1 MEAKEEIRSRLNI
14 EDVIGQYVQLKRAGR
29 NFKGLSPFS
38 HEKTASFMVSPE
50 KHIWHDF
57 SSGKGGD
64 VFGFVMEVEGIDFKA
79 AIEMLARRAGV
90 DLGQFRTAGD
100 GAIAKKKDRLFAA
113 SDLAAKYYQQSLL
126 TNKTAL
132 EYVFKKRRLNKQVV
146 QDFRIGYSPNS
157 DRALMNAL
165 LKREFTE
172 RELRD
177 AGLVVTRR
185 SGPGDM
191 FRGRMM
197 VPLMDPQGRVVG
209 FTARQIV
216 DDPSGPKYINT
227 PQTILYDKSRH
238 VFGLHLAKEAIRQ
251 SNYVV
256 VVEGQLDVVSSHQAG
271 VNNVVATAGT
281 ALTEHHLRSLSRF
294 TQDVRLSFDADKAG
308 IAATERAISLASN
321 LGITLSIIRLP
332 DGAKDADELVQQDVK
347 LWQKAIAQPQDVV
360 EWLLGEYAKRYDLAS
375 ADGKRRATDLALG
388 VIRPV
393 VDPVLQEH
401 YMGVIAARV
410 GASLEALGAKLN
422 LQPASAAP
430 ERKAMIANLPQKADI
445 ANYQDHLLALALA
458 HPQFRD
464 SLLKLEPGEFSGIER
479 QAIAVHLKTDSPLLQ
494 SDEVRVK
501 IGELELIAEAKYP
514 AVSDELYFMAAD
526 IVKRIK
532 KEHKQHLRAEL
543 ARQFAT
549 STDPEER
556 TALNTQ
562 IKQLN
567 QDIEAL
573 KH

>member
-29 NFKGLSPFS
+29 NFKGISPFS

-64 VFGFVMEVEGIDFKA
+64 VFSFVMEVEGIDFKT

-90 DLGQFRTAGD
+90 DLSQFRSAGD
-100 GAIAKKKDRLFAA
+100 GSLAKKKDRLFAA
-113 SDLAAKYYQQSLL
+113 CDLAAKYYQQSLL
-126 TNKTAL
+126 KNKTAL
-132 EYVFKKRRLNKQVV
+132 EYVFKKRRLSKQVV
-146 QDFRIGYSPNS
+146 QDFRIGYSPNT
-157 DRALMNAL
+157 DHALMSAL

-172 RELRD
+172 RELHD
-177 AGLVVTRR
+177 AGLVVSRR
-185 SGPGDM
+185 NGPGDM

-216 DDPSGPKYINT
+216 DDPNGPKYINT
-227 PQTILYDKSRH
+227 QQTILYDKSRH

-251 SNYVV
+251 NNFVV
-256 VVEGQLDVVSSHQAG
+256 IVEGQLDAVSSHQAG

-281 ALTEHHLRSLSRF
+281 AITEHHLRSLSRF
-294 TQDVRLSFDADKAG
+294 TQDVRLAFDADKAG

-321 LGITLSIIRLP
+321 LGMSLGIIHLP
-332 DGAKDADELVQQDVK
+332 KGVKDADELVQKDVG
-347 LWQKAIAQPQDVV
+347 LWQKAISQPQDAVS
-360 EWLLGEYAKRYDLAS
+360 WLLDEYAVRYDLAS
-375 ADGKRRATDLALG
+375 AYGKRLATDLALG
-388 VIRPV
+388 VIRPIN
-393 VDPVLQEH
+393 DPVLSEH
-401 YMGVIAARV
+401 YMGLIGERV
-410 GASLEALGAKLN
+410 GVSLTALIAKLG
-422 LQPASAAP
+422 LQAAP
-430 ERKAMIANLPQKADI
+430 ATAERKPVVAGISGQADS
-445 ANYQDHLLALALA
+445 AQYQDHLLALALA
-458 HPQFRD
+458 HPQLRD
-464 SLLKLEPGEFSGIER
+464 SLSKLEPQELTGADR
-479 QAIAVHLKTDSPLLQ
+479 QAIATHLKTGSPLLQ

-501 IGELELIAEAKYP
+501 MGELELIAEAKYP

-532 KEHKQHLRAEL
+532 KEHKQRLRAEL
-543 ARQFAT
+543 ARQFVASTSAT
-549 STDPEER
+549 ER
-556 TALNTQ
+556 TSLNNQ